1 MDDVRQI
8 TGKLWFSYLEALL
21 TSLVVGFA
29 ETYFAAFSLQ
39 QGNSPLQSGLLVS
52 LPLIFAAFLQFTLQT
67 KLKSV
72 SLSYFVSRALIIQ
85 SLALLG
91 LGCLSLVKTEY
102 SFYALLFFYS
112 IYWLGHF
119 SIQPAWNRWISDLI
133 PIEQGQSYFS
143 LRTRLTQV
151 GIIAG
156 LFGGGALLHMNVL
169 NVSENFLFFWL
180 FVGCFALKILI
191 VQLFK
196 RHPIHDKPLHLDIQ
210 NFKNLFVQ
218 NRDFFKRYALFNG
231 SIFISA
237 PFVTAYL
244 LSIRNVGY
252 LNFMVITGALL
263 VGKVMT
269 TYYLKHSNK
278 QFDPHQMLVLGGLI
292 AAPLPVLW
300 PLCQSV
306 PSMML
311 LQLLSGIGWASWE
324 MGLSLYFFSRIQ
336 GEKKIE
342 VISLYNY
349 IAVGTQVLGTVFGAL
364 VFSHLLGRNFD
375 ILFVVAGIIRF
386 FAVLG
391 LRKPRLVSH

>member
-52 LPLIFAAFLQFTLQT
+52 LPLIFAAVLQFALQT

-72 SLSYFVSRALIIQ
+72 SLSYFVSRALLIQ

-91 LGCLSLVKTEY
+91 LGCLALIKTDY
-102 SFYALLFFYS
+102 SFYALMFFYS

-119 SIQPAWNRWISDLI
+119 SIQPAWNRWISDII
-133 PIEQGQSYFS
+133 PLEQGQSYFS
-143 LRTRLTQV
+143 LRTRLSQV
-151 GIIAG
+151 GIISG
-156 LFGGGALLHMNVL
+156 LFGGGALLHLNVL

-180 FVGCFALKILI
+180 FIGCFALKILI

-196 RHPIHDKPLHLDIQ
+196 RHPTHDQPLFLDIHH
-210 NFKNLFVQ
+210 FKSLFRQ
-218 NRDFFKRYALFNG
+218 NRGFFKRYGMFNA
-231 SIFISA
+231 SLFISA

-244 LSIRNVGY
+244 LSIRNIGY
-252 LNFMVITGALL
+252 LNFMIITGSLF
-263 VGKVMT
+263 VGKVMI
-269 TYYLKHSNK
+269 TYYLKHSKK
-278 QFDPHQMLVLGGLI
+278 QFDPHQMLVVGGLI
-292 AAPLPVLW
+292 AAPLPMLW
-300 PLCQSV
+300 PICQSV

-311 LQLLSGIGWASWE
+311 LQLVSGIGWAFWE

-342 VISLYNY
+342 VVSLYNY
-349 IAVGTQVLGTVFGAL
+349 IGVMTQVIGTVFGAL
-364 VFSHLLGRNFD
+364 IFSQLLGRNFD
-375 ILFVVAGIIRF
+375 ILFIVAGVVRF
-386 FAVLG
+386 IAILG
-391 LRKPRLVSH
+391 LRKPRLVSS